1 MSVNN
6 RKISDPETFRNSV
19 RNKLSDILHSVT
31 SANNLEKGIYN
42 NSLEIADK
50 KNVVKK
56 WDNQIF
62 VNIYIQKLKIIY
74 INLKNESLLQRI
86 KNKEFK
92 IHELAYMTHYDYNP
106 EKWKT
111 LIQNKKIRDENKY
124 TPKIEASTDDFTCGK
139 CKSTKCTHY
148 QLQTR
153 SADEPMTTF
162 VMCLDCGNRFKC

>member
-19 RNKLSDILHSVT
+19 RNKLSDILDSVT

-62 VNIYIQKLKIIY
+62 VNIYIQNLKIIY

-111 LIQNKKIRDENKY
+111 LIENKKIRDENKY

>member
-1 MSVNN
+1 MSINY
-6 RKISDPETFRNSV
+6 RKINNPSTFRCNIV
-19 RNKLSDILHSVT
+19 NKLTDILNSNIN
-31 SANNLEKGIYN
+31 AINLERGIYN
-42 NSLEIADK
+42 ASLETAYE
-50 KNVVKK
+50 KNVIKK

-74 INLKNESLLQRI
+74 VNLKNHNLLERI

-92 IHELAYMTHYDYNP
+92 IHQLAYMTHYDYNP

-111 LIQNKKIRDENKY
+111 LIEKKKIKDEHKY
-124 TPKIEASTDDFTCGK
+124 TPIIEASTHDFTCGK